1 MSRIPRFVAYAAE
14 FEKAFESDDWSLLEP
29 FFSEDAVYEIGLPLL
44 GKQRCENRAAILA
57 WFPDVLDRF
66 DRRFASRS
74 LEILE
79 GPKEQGDEVWIR
91 GSATYSAEGIPDL
104 VLVLEETARFDGD
117 RIVHLEDRY
126 TTEMIAEIDQF
137 VTDYGSKVG
146 VDLESR

>member
-1 MSRIPRFVAYAAE
+1 M
-14 FEKAFESDDWSLLEP
+14 
-29 FFSEDAVYEIGLPLL
+29 
-44 GKQRCENRAAILA
+44 
-57 WFPDVLDRF
+57 LDRF

-104 VLVLEETARFDGD
+104 VLVLEETVRFDGD